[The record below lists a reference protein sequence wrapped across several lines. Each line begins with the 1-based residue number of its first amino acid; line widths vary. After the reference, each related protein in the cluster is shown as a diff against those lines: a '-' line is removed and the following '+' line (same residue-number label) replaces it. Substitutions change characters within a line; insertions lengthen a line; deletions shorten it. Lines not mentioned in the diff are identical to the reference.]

1 MIVTKYHIPEDRLYT
16 NSHEWILVDKDIGI
30 VGITDYAQDKLGD
43 IVFIELPDENIE
55 VSMGAKIGE
64 IESVKTVAELY
75 SPVSGKIVEVNKS
88 LIEKP
93 EIVNEDPYNE
103 GWIYKIKI
111 TDRDELD
118 RLLNPLKYAELIKND

>member
-1 MIVTKYHIPEDRLYT
+1 MTKYHIPEDRLYT

-111 TDRDELD
+111 RDRDELD

>member
-111 TDRDELD
+111 RDRDELD

>member
-1 MIVTKYHIPEDRLYT
+1 VTKYHIPEDRLYT

-111 TDRDELD
+111 RDRDELD